1 MNSNAILFYR
11 ITLFSRIRDVYF
23 WEFMHLEFLIV
34 SVNYGHKKFINVF
47 FSYSERLLAAGKMS
61 AKLIN

>member
-47 FSYSERLLAAGKMS
+47 FRTQS
-61 AKLIN
+61 AF